1 MARRLALLIATY
13 DYQDTGLRRL
23 RAPAHDTEALAAV
36 LQDPSIAGFD
46 VTTLVNEPH
55 HRVGEAIG
63 DLYRDRRRDDLTLLY
78 FSGHGL
84 KDEDGRLYLAMA
96 NTRRESLLF
105 TSLPAEQ
112 IDQAMSGCTSRQ
124 QVLILDCCYSGAF
137 PAGRLAKS
145 DTAVHALEPF
155 QGRGRTVLTASD
167 ALQYSFEGN
176 QVHGEAAQSVFTRH
190 LVAGLRDGSADLDG
204 DGNITLD
211 ELYSY
216 VYDRVVDEMPQQRPK
231 KQDNIQGRIVIARNI
246 HWTLPVYLRNA
257 LSSPIATDRLAALD
271 GLAHLHR
278 VGNAL
283 VRQRVIREIQRLTD
297 DDSRRVST
305 AASAQLLAT
314 QPQAPER
321 PSPPA
326 SERASTS
333 PLAPV
338 TTPTPGPISSD
349 VQAPQA
355 TREPATPLPPPAAA
369 ERDST
374 QPAGPGQR
382 PPTQE
387 GRQRAATAPLAV
399 PSQAAKKITITPAE
413 RHQVRRK
420 QSASPR
426 TPLVPTSEGEERPP
440 SAQAHRP
447 GPAAEGAVGGIIAA
461 EKPDP
466 AHDTDQSR
474 PGRLPTSTS
483 PRLISRRRIL
493 IAASAAAATVGTP
506 VGILV
511 AINNPGFEVRSLGS
525 LTGHSTQVFSMAFSP
540 DGKLLASSGN
550 DKTVRLWDVATRKQ
564 LGNPLTGHTDSARS
578 VAFSPNGKLLA
589 SSSDDK
595 TVRLWDVAAR
605 KQLGNPLTGHTDST
619 WSVAFSPNG
628 KLLASGSADETVRLW
643 DVATRKQL
651 DREFND
657 YSHAVARVAFSP
669 GRKLLASSNNNGK
682 VRLWDIATYTLVDTL
697 ECDTGTVW
705 SMAFSPNGKMLASGG
720 KVVRLW
726 DVATR
731 KQLGNP
737 LTDHGVVV
745 WSVAFS
751 PNGKLLASSS
761 DDKTVRLW
769 DVATRKQL
777 GNPLTGH
784 TGSVLSLAFSP
795 DGKMLASG
803 SVDSTVRLWRLQ

>member
-23 RAPAHDTEALAAV
+23 RSPAHDTEALAAV

-112 IDQAMSGCTSRQ
+112 IDQAMSSCASRQ

-137 PAGRLAKS
+137 PASRLAKS

-246 HWTLPVYLRNA
+246 HWTLPVYLCNA
-257 LSSPIATDRLAALD
+257 LSSPIATERLAALD

-283 VRQRVIREIQRLTD
+283 VRQRVLREIQRLTD
-297 DDSRRVST
+297 DDSRRVSA

-314 QPQAPER
+314 LPQAPEH
-321 PSPPA
+321 PSPSA
-326 SERASTS
+326 SERAST
-333 PLAPV
+333 
-338 TTPTPGPISSD
+338 
-349 VQAPQA
+349 
-355 TREPATPLPPPAAA
+355 
-369 ERDST
+369 
-374 QPAGPGQR
+374 
-382 PPTQE
+382 
-387 GRQRAATAPLAV
+387 
-399 PSQAAKKITITPAE
+399 
-413 RHQVRRK
+413 
-420 QSASPR
+420 R
-426 TPLVPTSEGEERPP
+426 TPLATTSEGEEPAP
-440 SAQAHRP
+440 SAQAHKP
-447 GPAAEGAVGGIIAA
+447 GPVAEGGETVGEISNA
-461 EKPDP
+461 EKPEP
-466 AHDTDQSR
+466 AHDTAQSL
-474 PGRLPTSTS
+474 PGPLPTSRS

-493 IAASAAAATVGTP
+493 ITASAAAATVGTP

-511 AINNPGFEVRSLGS
+511 AINNPGFEVRSIGS
-525 LTGHSTQVFSMAFSP
+525 LTGHSTQVFSVAFSP
-540 DGKLLASSGN
+540 DGKLLASSSN
-550 DKTVRLWDVATRKQ
+550 DNTVRLWDVATRKQ

-578 VAFSPNGKLLA
+578 VAFSPDGKLLA

-595 TVRLWDVAAR
+595 TVRLWDVATR
-605 KQLGNPLTGHTDST
+605 KQLGNPLTGHTGSA
-619 WSVAFSPNG
+619 WSVAFSPDG

-651 DREFND
+651 ERDFND
-657 YSHAVARVAFSP
+657 YSHAVAPIAFSP
-669 GRKLLASSNNNGK
+669 GRKLLASGNNQGK
-682 VRLWDIATYTLVDTL
+682 VRLWDVATYELVGTLA
-697 ECDTGTVW
+697 CDTGTVW
-705 SMAFSPNGKMLASGG
+705 SVAFSPDGKLLASGG
-720 KVVRLW
+720 ATARLW

-737 LTDHGVVV
+737 LTGHTDVV

-751 PNGKLLASSS
+751 PDGKLLASSS

-795 DGKMLASG
+795 DGKLFASG
-803 SVDSTVRLWRLQ
+803 SVDSTVRLWGLQ